1 MFVNYSMH
9 KLLPILLFAY
19 GLALTTDDIY
29 DNSYALIIGID
40 KYQNVQNLNYA
51 VKDAESIQ
59 DILVNTFD
67 FPQDNVRLLTN
78 EDATK
83 QNIIE
88 AFSDI
93 TTKAEDNDRVLIYF
107 AGHGETMDLPEG
119 GEMGYLLPVDGNSNN
134 LYVSSIGMDELKKN
148 SLMSNA
154 KHLLYLVDAC
164 YGGLAV
170 VGSRGLDAKTTPNYI
185 NKITRNKARQI
196 ITAGGK
202 GEQVI
207 EKSEWGHSA
216 FTLNI
221 NRGLKGGNADLNA
234 DGYITANELGMYLNE
249 KVTIDSENQQTPQYG
264 RLTSHEGEFVF
275 VYGSDDN
282 KHTISLSSSANFI
295 QTSRGLEI
303 QILEAFKIGTVKMN
317 QYSAKILN
325 DIAEYLKENPYK
337 IVLIESHTDSY
348 PVPGFGSFVY
358 PDNWELS
365 VARANEIS
373 DYLLFQGIQP
383 EKMMALGFADRWPFG
398 NSWEDV
404 YSGEITDSIIDSM
417 NVTVNQRAKNRR
429 INIVITNTEK
439 EYGEANKT
447 IYYEQK
453 LLREYEGYKSVVSNI
468 PKNTSYKLV
477 ISKFDGNYTIS
488 STFPP
493 IVGPNTGQLLASI
506 PHFIMQAP
514 NESSELEKWVHS
526 INDLE
531 KRLSNW
537 EVIAPMGDSLTTYW
551 GKLGEY
557 YFTFYV
563 Q

>member
-1 MFVNYSMH
+1 MY
-9 KLLPILLFAY
+9 KLLTILLFAY
-19 GLALTTDDIY
+19 GLALTTNDIY

-51 VKDAESIQ
+51 VKEAESIQ

-67 FPQDNVRLLTN
+67 FPESNIKLLKN
-78 EDATK
+78 EEATK
-83 QNIIE
+83 QNILKS
-88 AFSDI
+88 FSDI
-93 TTKAEDNDRVLIYF
+93 TKKADYKDRVLIYF
-107 AGHGETMDLPEG
+107 AGHGATDDLPEG
-119 GEMGYLLPVDGNSNN
+119 GEMGYLLPVDGDNDD
-134 LYVSSIGMDELKKN
+134 LFLSSIAMDDLKRI
-148 SLMSNA
+148 SLMSKA

-164 YGGLAV
+164 YGGIAAI
-170 VGSRGLDAKTTPNYI
+170 GSRGLDSKSTPNFI
-185 NKITRNKARQI
+185 EKITKNKSRQI
-196 ITAGGK
+196 ITAGGR
-202 GEQVI
+202 GEEVI

-216 FTLNI
+216 FTLNLI
-221 NRGLKGGNADLNA
+221 RGLKEGNADLNA
-234 DGYITANELGMYLNE
+234 DSYITANELAMFLRE

-264 RLTSHEGEFVF
+264 RMTSQEGEFVF

-282 KHTISLSSSANFI
+282 KQTISLSSSANFI

-303 QILEAFKIGTVKMN
+303 QIPEAFNIGTVKMN

-337 IVLIESHTDSY
+337 IVLIECHTDSY

-358 PDNWELS
+358 PDNWKLS

-417 NVTVNQRAKNRR
+417 NVTVNQRTKNRR

-453 LLREYEGYKSVVSNI
+453 LLREYEGYKFVVSNT
-468 PKNTSYKLV
+468 PKNISYKLI

-514 NESSELEKWVHS
+514 NESSELEKWEHS